1 MFFSTSVFA
10 IFGKFYKFTPR
21 FSTFLAKPRTHT
33 KLKWNHLNKI
43 VTKLPKKARKTAA
56 SLLLIVRIQ

>member
-1 MFFSTSVFA
+1 MYLSTSVFA

-33 KLKWNHLNKI
+33 QNLNGAI
-43 VTKLPKKARKTAA
+43 
-56 SLLLIVRIQ
+56 